1 MITAMKAQEKNR
13 LEALRYLFSQIKN
26 REIDLKHP
34 LADDEAVK
42 LLQTEAKRRKEA
54 IEAYQT
60 GGRQDL
66 VEKESYQLLVISE
79 YLPKQLTDE
88 EILTI
93 VSSVKMANS
102 GADLVSLMKQ
112 TMNQVAGRAEGLRV
126 SEVLKSLLK

>member
-26 REIDLKHP
+26 REIDLKRP

-54 IEAYQT
+54 IEAYQK

-66 VEKESYQLLVISE
+66 TDKEQYELTIIE
-79 YLPKQLTDE
+79 EFLPKQLTDE
-88 EILTI
+88 EILAI

-102 GADLVSLMKQ
+102 GADFGSLMKQ